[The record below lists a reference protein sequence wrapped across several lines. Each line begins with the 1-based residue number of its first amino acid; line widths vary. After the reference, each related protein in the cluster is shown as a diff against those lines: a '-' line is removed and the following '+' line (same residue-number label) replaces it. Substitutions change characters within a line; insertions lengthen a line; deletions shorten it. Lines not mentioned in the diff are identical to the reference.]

1 MAERLLRPGARVIAD
16 NVLHPGAP
24 LFVNDVKERYDLEV
38 RPRVVLIVNAVYIGV
53 VLKHYNKALFHQS
66 VSWNV
71 LRVLNVDPR
80 WPKGL
85 CI

>member
-38 RPRVVLIVNAVYIGV
+38 RPRVVLIGECCIYRGRT
-53 VLKHYNKALFHQS
+53 KAL
-66 VSWNV
+66 
-71 LRVLNVDPR
+71 
-80 WPKGL
+80 
-85 CI
+85 

>member
-38 RPRVVLIVNAVYIGV
+38 KL
-53 VLKHYNKALFHQS
+53 
-66 VSWNV
+66 
-71 LRVLNVDPR
+71 
-80 WPKGL
+80 KGL
-85 CI
+85 WSWDAMTPQYICVWAQ

>member
-38 RPRVVLIVNAVYIGV
+38 KLKRVVAVGCYLTTVYMRMGV
-53 VLKHYNKALFHQS
+53 VKQQ
-66 VSWNV
+66 
-71 LRVLNVDPR
+71 
-80 WPKGL
+80 
-85 CI
+85 

>member
-38 RPRVVLIVNAVYIGV
+38 KLKGLWVRDAMTPQYIGV
-53 VLKHYNKALFHQS
+53 WAQ
-66 VSWNV
+66 
-71 LRVLNVDPR
+71 
-80 WPKGL
+80 
-85 CI
+85 

>member
-38 RPRVVLIVNAVYIGV
+38 RL
-53 VLKHYNKALFHQS
+53 
-66 VSWNV
+66 
-71 LRVLNVDPR
+71 
-80 WPKGL
+80 KGL
-85 CI
+85 WSWDAMTPQY